1 MKMQGQLL
9 SFKSKSN
16 NYIEKKK
23 IPGVIASII
32 ASITFKL
39 FSASRT
45 CAGVIC
51 LNTHRGELIKASFHG
66 LIGRPVTSQK
76 LPVFS

>member
-1 MKMQGQLL
+1 MI
-9 SFKSKSN
+9 
-16 NYIEKKK
+16 IEKKK

-32 ASITFKL
+32 ASIIFKL

-51 LNTHRGELIKASFHG
+51 LNTQRGELIKAPSHG
-66 LIGRPVTSQK
+66 LIDRPITSQK
-76 LPVFS
+76 LPLFS